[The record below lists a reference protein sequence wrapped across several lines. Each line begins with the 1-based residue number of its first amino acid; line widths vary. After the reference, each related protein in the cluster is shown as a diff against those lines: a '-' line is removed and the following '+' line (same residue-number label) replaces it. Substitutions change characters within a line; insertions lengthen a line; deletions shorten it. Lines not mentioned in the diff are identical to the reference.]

1 MWPVVSIFL
10 PFDLAEFRLRWIYMS
25 TNDPRISMVIPN
37 YNHAHY
43 LPRCLNAML
52 NQPVLPYEIIVVDDA
67 STDNSL
73 EVLRSFAER
82 HPIIHVHPNER
93 NVGTNLTVNRGL
105 ELAQGDYVGFPA
117 ADDEVLPGV
126 FEHFTRILRAH
137 PEAGGCSG
145 LCEWRCTRTG
155 LKWYVGTDM
164 PRQAC
169 YLSPREL
176 VDLAKRGR
184 LGIAGQNAVFKK
196 SALLEAGGYIPE
208 LKWYADAFCDLTV
221 CFRHGMC
228 HVPKVLSVFYL
239 HPTSYYQSASGQTER
254 RDTMERMLQLLES
267 DRFADVAPLYAESG
281 WLGGYGWQI
290 LKLVASHRE
299 HRRFLTCAFLRR
311 AIRRTA
317 EVVGRRFFPN
327 WLARR
332 CLQLFYGR

>member
-1 MWPVVSIFL
+1 
-10 PFDLAEFRLRWIYMS
+10 MS
-25 TNDPRISMVIPN
+25 TNDPRISVVIPN

-52 NQPVLPYEIIVVDDA
+52 NQPVLPFEIIVVDDA

-82 HPIIHVHPNER
+82 HPIIRVHPNER
-93 NVGTNLTVNRGL
+93 NMGTNLSVNRGL
-105 ELAQGDYVGFPA
+105 ELARGDYVGFPA
-117 ADDEVLPGV
+117 ADDEVKPGV
-126 FEHFTRILRAH
+126 FEHFVRMLRAH

-155 LKWYVGTDM
+155 LTWHVGTDM
-164 PRQAC
+164 PRRAC

-176 VDLAKRGR
+176 VALAKRGR

-208 LKWYADAFCDLTV
+208 LKWFADAFCDLTV
-221 CFRHGMC
+221 SFRHGIC
-228 HVPKVLSVFYL
+228 HVPEVLSVFYL
-239 HPTSYYQSASGQTER
+239 HPTSYYQSASSQAER
-254 RDTMERMLQLLES
+254 RETMERMLQLLES
-267 DRFADVAPLYAESG
+267 DRFADVAPLIGESG
-281 WLGGYGWQI
+281 LLGGYGWQMA
-290 LKLVASHRE
+290 KLVAGRPM
-299 HRRFLTCAFLRR
+299 HRRFLNSSFLRR
-311 AIRRTA
+311 ATRRCA